1 MPGSSLVRCAIYTRQ
16 SVARPGR
23 DATLASCAL
32 QRAACLGL
40 IASNTHLR
48 WTPVLEHFDD
58 EGESGATTDRPALDR
73 LVDAI
78 ADGRIDRV
86 VVHRLDRLTRRVL
99 DWARIQ
105 HAFRA
110 HGVAIS
116 VVQGDLH
123 GTNDAI
129 TQLRLNTLAIF
140 AEFER
145 DMIAERLRDA
155 RAARRARGLRVA
167 GQLPLGYVAD
177 PATRQLVVA
186 PEEAEIVRR
195 MFADAAEG
203 ALPAAIAARA
213 NEVGTVDK
221 NGKTGRWGAKAVLR
235 ILRNPTYV
243 GLLADGTR
251 GVHAAVVSRDLFD
264 RVAATIEGRRTRPPT
279 PRPEVEGAV
288 DPFLLRGLLV
298 CVGCGRRMTT
308 SSTGKVRRPQWNA
321 PHQPETGTRY
331 YRCRGPSPCPS
342 SQVAARVIEGYMPKL
357 FVTPPLGMP
366 EHVRAT
372 FVEVSRAWEALMLRN
387 RRRVLVSLCR
397 EIRWDGARSAVA
409 LVVDEEGVTN
419 WIEGWNR
426 ASAAIAAT

>member
-1 MPGSSLVRCAIYTRQ
+1 M
-16 SVARPGR
+16 
-23 DATLASCAL
+23 
-32 QRAACLGL
+32 
-40 IASNTHLR
+40 
-48 WTPVLEHFDD
+48 
-58 EGESGATTDRPALDR
+58 
-73 LVDAI
+73 
-78 ADGRIDRV
+78 
-86 VVHRLDRLTRRVL
+86 HRLDRLTRSVL

-105 HAFRA
+105 HAFHA
-110 HGVAIS
+110 HGVPIS

-186 PEEAEIVRR
+186 PEDAETVRR
-195 MFADAAEG
+195 MFVDAAEG
-203 ALPAAIAARA
+203 PLPAAIAARA

-221 NGKTGRWGAKAVLR
+221 NGKVSRWGAKAVLR
-235 ILRNPTYV
+235 ILRNPTYLV
-243 GLLADGTR
+243 LLADGTQ
-251 GVHAAVVSRDLFD
+251 GVHAAVVSRELEG

-308 SSTGKVRRPQWNA
+308 SSTGKVKRPQWNA

-342 SQVAARVIEGYMPKL
+342 SQ
-357 FVTPPLGMP
+357 
-366 EHVRAT
+366 RA
-372 FVEVSRAWEALMLRN
+372 
-387 RRRVLVSLCR
+387 
-397 EIRWDGARSAVA
+397 
-409 LVVDEEGVTN
+409 
-419 WIEGWNR
+419 
-426 ASAAIAAT
+426 